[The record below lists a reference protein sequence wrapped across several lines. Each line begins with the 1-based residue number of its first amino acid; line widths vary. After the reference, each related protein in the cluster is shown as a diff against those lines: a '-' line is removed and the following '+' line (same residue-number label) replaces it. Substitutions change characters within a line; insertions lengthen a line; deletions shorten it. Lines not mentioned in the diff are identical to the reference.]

1 MTKILCITLKKVRAA
16 SLTRQS
22 EQLSEDPPS
31 PFQDSAVSLAAQ
43 RGLETEST
51 HSPSPTPADMKEVT
65 ELPAAPQPAGV
76 QPVKRKTSMD
86 SGNTPIEQVLR
97 AAAANP
103 RFSDCP
109 PEHTDKIAESPAQ
122 NRSFMQRMM
131 HCHRVPVFLS
141 SIGEEMAA
149 PALPKTLALDELS
162 PKKDMKLQVQT
173 AFPGAVLK
181 DGVDNSRI

>member
-122 NRSFMQRMM
+122 NRSFMQRMRLIVINPSTRLRLM
-131 HCHRVPVFLS
+131 TIEHVRVQRDLRCEVLIS
-141 SIGEEMAA
+141 CDVTVST
-149 PALPKTLALDELS
+149 TLINLE
-162 PKKDMKLQVQT
+162 T
-173 AFPGAVLK
+173 F
-181 DGVDNSRI
+181 